1 MSAGTVAEVA
11 SKPAGARRRPRLP
24 APGIMLCFLFLAVV
38 IVCAIAASLVA
49 PYKPGAQNLILGVQL
64 PSGAHLLGT
73 DESGR
78 DILSR
83 IIAGA
88 GAALVGPLMV
98 AFGAMVIGTTFGL
111 VAGYRRG
118 WFDSVVMRVVDLMYS
133 LPGLLVAIVALGV
146 LGGGFWIA
154 VVVLTVLT
162 APFDTRLIRGATLE
176 QRGLP
181 YVDAARTL
189 GISDRRIMVRHIW
202 PNIAPLIVANSFLNF
217 AAALVGL
224 ASLSFLGLGG
234 GPGSSEWGQM
244 LNDNLPLLQQNPLAV
259 LAPGIALVLLALT
272 MNLIGDWAFE
282 RLSDRGRGR

>member
-1 MSAGTVAEVA
+1 MGEIVSTPGR
-11 SKPAGARRRPRLP
+11 ARRLPRLP
-24 APGIMLCFLFLAVV
+24 TPGIMLCFLFLAVV
-38 IVCAIAASLVA
+38 IVCAVAGSLVA
-49 PYKPGAQNLILGVQL
+49 PYKPGAQNLLLGVQL

-88 GAALVGPLMV
+88 GAALLGPFLI
-98 AFGAMVIGTTFGL
+98 ASGAMVIGSTFGL
-111 VAGYRRG
+111 LAGYRRG
-118 WFDSVVMRVVDLMYS
+118 WFDTVVMRVVDLMYS

-154 VVVLTVLT
+154 VIVLTVLT

-224 ASLSFLGLGG
+224 ASLSFLGLGR
-234 GPGSSEWGQM
+234 GPGAADWGQM